1 MERKTKIKIV
11 FNSKSNGLI
20 EIEEELGNDNLDN
33 RVIKNINTSLGVSSF
48 PTSELEITPNSNYP
62 KLISIKTED
71 EVEIYATENNQP
83 FNKIFHGIL
92 SSVTVKAE
100 KDKFELLMEAISPFY
115 LLQKRKISYQN
126 FKNEEGLR
134 EVLNELIELS
144 GINGRIEVDKD
155 ISNQF
160 ILTTFKSFPA
170 LSLINAICYDLDLVY
185 DFNSGEVMTISNR
198 KTILNKMHAS
208 IPIVIDNDKII
219 SSEFKQ

>member
-20 EIEEELGNDNLDN
+20 EIEEELGNSNLDN

-100 KDKFELLMEAISPFY
+100 KEKFELLMEAISPFY

-126 FKNEEGLR
+126 FKNKEGLR

-144 GINGRIEVDKD
+144 GINGRIEVDED

-160 ILTTFKSFPA
+160 ILTVFKSFPA

-198 KTILNKMHAS
+198 KTILNKMHTS

>member
-100 KDKFELLMEAISPFY
+100 KEKFELLMEAISPFY
-115 LLQKRKISYQN
+115 LLQKRKISFQN
-126 FKNEEGLR
+126 FKNKEGLR

-160 ILTTFKSFPA
+160 ILTAFKSFPA

-185 DFNSGEVMTISNR
+185 DFNSGEIMTISNR
-198 KTILNKMHAS
+198 KTILNKMHTS